1 MKQEEQQQM
10 ELLLD
15 LFEHDGWKLFIEE
28 KENLLSSLKENAYVE
43 CGDNDAW
50 QQRRGIIATLA
61 GVTSYEASI
70 KFVME
75 QEALEEDYE
84 QE

>member
-1 MKQEEQQQM
+1 MEPEQQRQM
-10 ELLLD
+10 EALLD
-15 LFEHDGWKLFIEE
+15 LFEHEGWKLFIEE
-28 KENLLSSLKENAYVE
+28 KEVLLTALKENAYVE
-43 CGDNDAW
+43 CHDNESW

-61 GVTSYEASI
+61 GITSYEASI

-75 QEALEEDYE
+75 QDEEDYE

>member
-1 MKQEEQQQM
+1 MEQEQQRQM
-10 ELLLD
+10 ETLLD
-15 LFEHDGWKLFIEE
+15 LFEHEGWKLFIEE
-28 KENLLSSLKENAYVE
+28 KEALLKGLKENAYLE
-43 CGDNDAW
+43 CHDNEIW

-61 GVTSYEASI
+61 GIISYETSI

-75 QEALEEDYE
+75 QQEEDYE